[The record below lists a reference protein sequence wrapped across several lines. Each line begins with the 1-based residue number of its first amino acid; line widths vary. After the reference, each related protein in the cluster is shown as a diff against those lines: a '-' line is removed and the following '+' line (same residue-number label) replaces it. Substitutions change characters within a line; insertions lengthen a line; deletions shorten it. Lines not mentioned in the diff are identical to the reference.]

1 MSQLDRNP
9 NNKLKGQ
16 VFYRQDY
23 EDEFNRIWETQA
35 RFHKELTPER
45 LHIIR
50 DIIIFFQRD
59 LKSQKSNIAICEF
72 EKQKR
77 EITVDG
83 KKKIIEFGPKVC
95 PKSSPIFQ
103 EFKIWQ
109 TINNLKISNIYG
121 EELSLSSDERQIL
134 FEELSIRK
142 KLTCAE
148 ILKLLHKD
156 SKCSLN
162 YKEIQGNATISA
174 IFDAFKE
181 IILQS
186 GHDNNNFNK
195 ASFKDTMLIIE
206 PIFKMLGINTDILS
220 LDCPTDSHSLKT
232 CPIYQLWH
240 LLYSYAGDN
249 SKTGDSSLIKKLQRR
264 YGFSKEYAS
273 IMSKISFDNDYGNLS
288 AKAIMRILPHLR
300 NGLQYSDACNA
311 AGYNHSKR
319 SLTKQDILNK
329 VLVSQIDLL
338 PRNSLRQPV
347 VEKILNQL
355 INITNALISTY
366 GNPDEIRIELA
377 RELKKSADERAKLN
391 SANNA
396 NEKENN
402 SIRELLQERF
412 GIQNPSRNDIVRYK
426 LYKELEHT
434 GFKTLYSQSLITDD
448 ILFSKEIEIEHIIPQ
463 ARLFDDSLSNKTLEF
478 HNINQNKSNQTAYD
492 YILSEFGEDYAVQY
506 KKRIDDLLKNGKISR
521 TKHKYLLMSE
531 TEIPTDFINRDIR
544 ETQYISRKAMEIL
557 EPATRKVVASSGA
570 ITARL
575 REDWQLVDVMKEL
588 NWEKYKALNL
598 TETIQ
603 DKDGRRIYKI
613 KDWTKR
619 NDHRH
624 HAMDALTVAF
634 TKPSFIQFLNNLNA
648 RSDKGN
654 AIYAIQQK
662 ELHRNKDGK
671 LCFNPPLPLDEFRAE
686 AKRQLN
692 DIFVSHKAKNKVATR
707 NSYMTKNGKGT
718 KIVELTPRGQL
729 FNETTYGCVK
739 QYETKLESVNSSF
752 DTDKIMTVA
761 DKSYRQALMKRIEE
775 FDGNASLAF
784 SQKNSITKNPIYV
797 DDSHSDTVPVKVKTV
812 VPKPVFTQRIAVDIK
827 LDKTKIAQIL
837 DAKIRRILTD
847 RFYEFGEDPQKAFSN
862 IDENPIWLNKEK
874 GIAIKK
880 VTIKTGISGVPIR
893 HKRNNMGRPILN
905 SDGNKIPSDFVVPG
919 NNHHIAIY
927 KDADGNIKEQAV
939 PFYIATNRVIHKQPA
954 VDRNFNAD
962 KGWKFLFSIKKN
974 EYFVFPNEKTGFNPA
989 EIDLLN
995 PDNNKI
1001 ISPNLFRVQKIS
1013 SSNYYFRHHLETT
1026 VDTNNALNGTTWKHV
1041 QSLKA
1046 LENIIKVRVNNIGQI
1061 VAVGEY

>member
-1 MSQLDRNP
+1 M
-9 NNKLKGQ
+9 
-16 VFYRQDY
+16 
-23 EDEFNRIWETQA
+23 
-35 RFHKELTPER
+35 
-45 LHIIR
+45 
-50 DIIIFFQRD
+50 
-59 LKSQKSNIAICEF
+59 
-72 EKQKR
+72 
-77 EITVDG
+77 
-83 KKKIIEFGPKVC
+83 
-95 PKSSPIFQ
+95 
-103 EFKIWQ
+103 
-109 TINNLKISNIYG
+109 
-121 EELSLSSDERQIL
+121 
-134 FEELSIRK
+134 
-142 KLTCAE
+142 
-148 ILKLLHKD
+148 
-156 SKCSLN
+156 N

-220 LDCPTDSHSLKT
+220 LDCPTDSPSLKT

-240 LLYSYAGDN
+240 LLYSYTGDN

-402 SIRELLQERF
+402 SIRKLLQERF

-784 SQKNSITKNPIYV
+784 SRKNSITKNPIYV

-1026 VDTNNALNGTTWKHV
+1026 VDANNALNGTTWKHV

>member
-1 MSQLDRNP
+1 M
-9 NNKLKGQ
+9 
-16 VFYRQDY
+16 
-23 EDEFNRIWETQA
+23 
-35 RFHKELTPER
+35 
-45 LHIIR
+45 
-50 DIIIFFQRD
+50 
-59 LKSQKSNIAICEF
+59 
-72 EKQKR
+72 
-77 EITVDG
+77 
-83 KKKIIEFGPKVC
+83 
-95 PKSSPIFQ
+95 
-103 EFKIWQ
+103 
-109 TINNLKISNIYG
+109 
-121 EELSLSSDERQIL
+121 
-134 FEELSIRK
+134 
-142 KLTCAE
+142 
-148 ILKLLHKD
+148 
-156 SKCSLN
+156 
-162 YKEIQGNATISA
+162 
-174 IFDAFKE
+174 
-181 IILQS
+181 
-186 GHDNNNFNK
+186 
-195 ASFKDTMLIIE
+195 
-206 PIFKMLGINTDILS
+206 
-220 LDCPTDSHSLKT
+220 
-232 CPIYQLWH
+232 
-240 LLYSYAGDN
+240 
-249 SKTGDSSLIKKLQRR
+249 
-264 YGFSKEYAS
+264 
-273 IMSKISFDNDYGNLS
+273 
-288 AKAIMRILPHLR
+288 
-300 NGLQYSDACNA
+300 
-311 AGYNHSKR
+311 
-319 SLTKQDILNK
+319 
-329 VLVSQIDLL
+329 
-338 PRNSLRQPV
+338 
-347 VEKILNQL
+347 
-355 INITNALISTY
+355 
-366 GNPDEIRIELA
+366 
-377 RELKKSADERAKLN
+377 
-391 SANNA
+391 
-396 NEKENN
+396 
-402 SIRELLQERF
+402 QERF

>member
-72 EKQKR
+72 ENQKR

-121 EELSLSSDERQIL
+121 EELSLSADERQIL

-162 YKEIQGNATISA
+162 YKEIQGNTTISA

-186 GHDNNNFNK
+186 GHDNNNLNK

-206 PIFKMLGINTDILS
+206 PIFKMLGISTEILS
-220 LDCPTDSHSLKT
+220 LDCPTDSPSLKT

-240 LLYSYAGDN
+240 LLYSYTGDN

-329 VLVSQIDLL
+329 VLVSHIDLL

-402 SIRELLQERF
+402 SIRKLLQERF

-718 KIVELTPRGQL
+718 KIVGLTPRGQL

-784 SQKNSITKNPIYV
+784 SRKNSITKNPIYV

-837 DAKIRRILTD
+837 DAKIRRILTN

-1026 VDTNNALNGTTWKHV
+1026 VDANNALNGTTWKHV

>member
-1 MSQLDRNP
+1 
-9 NNKLKGQ
+9 
-16 VFYRQDY
+16 
-23 EDEFNRIWETQA
+23 
-35 RFHKELTPER
+35 
-45 LHIIR
+45 
-50 DIIIFFQRD
+50 
-59 LKSQKSNIAICEF
+59 
-72 EKQKR
+72 
-77 EITVDG
+77 
-83 KKKIIEFGPKVC
+83 
-95 PKSSPIFQ
+95 
-103 EFKIWQ
+103 
-109 TINNLKISNIYG
+109 
-121 EELSLSSDERQIL
+121 
-134 FEELSIRK
+134 
-142 KLTCAE
+142 
-148 ILKLLHKD
+148 
-156 SKCSLN
+156 
-162 YKEIQGNATISA
+162 
-174 IFDAFKE
+174 
-181 IILQS
+181 
-186 GHDNNNFNK
+186 
-195 ASFKDTMLIIE
+195 
-206 PIFKMLGINTDILS
+206 
-220 LDCPTDSHSLKT
+220 
-232 CPIYQLWH
+232 
-240 LLYSYAGDN
+240 
-249 SKTGDSSLIKKLQRR
+249 
-264 YGFSKEYAS
+264 
-273 IMSKISFDNDYGNLS
+273 MSKISFDNDYGNLS

-784 SQKNSITKNPIYV
+784 SRKNSITKNPIYV

-1013 SSNYYFRHHLETT
+1013 SSNYHFRHHLETN
-1026 VDTNNALNGTTWKHV
+1026 VDDNNALKGTTWIRIR
-1041 QSLKA
+1041 SLPA

>member
-1 MSQLDRNP
+1 
-9 NNKLKGQ
+9 
-16 VFYRQDY
+16 
-23 EDEFNRIWETQA
+23 
-35 RFHKELTPER
+35 
-45 LHIIR
+45 
-50 DIIIFFQRD
+50 
-59 LKSQKSNIAICEF
+59 
-72 EKQKR
+72 
-77 EITVDG
+77 
-83 KKKIIEFGPKVC
+83 
-95 PKSSPIFQ
+95 
-103 EFKIWQ
+103 
-109 TINNLKISNIYG
+109 
-121 EELSLSSDERQIL
+121 
-134 FEELSIRK
+134 
-142 KLTCAE
+142 
-148 ILKLLHKD
+148 
-156 SKCSLN
+156 
-162 YKEIQGNATISA
+162 
-174 IFDAFKE
+174 
-181 IILQS
+181 
-186 GHDNNNFNK
+186 
-195 ASFKDTMLIIE
+195 
-206 PIFKMLGINTDILS
+206 
-220 LDCPTDSHSLKT
+220 
-232 CPIYQLWH
+232 
-240 LLYSYAGDN
+240 
-249 SKTGDSSLIKKLQRR
+249 
-264 YGFSKEYAS
+264 
-273 IMSKISFDNDYGNLS
+273 
-288 AKAIMRILPHLR
+288 MRILPHLR

-402 SIRELLQERF
+402 SIRKLLQERF

>member
-463 ARLFDDSLSNKTLEF
+463 ARLFDDSLSNKALEF

-784 SQKNSITKNPIYV
+784 SRKNSITKNPIYV

-1013 SSNYYFRHHLETT
+1013 PGDYFFRHHLETT
-1026 VDTNNALNGTTWKHV
+1026 VDANNALKGTTWIRIR
-1041 QSLKA
+1041 SLPA

>member
-35 RFHKELTPER
+35 RFHKELTSER

-72 EKQKR
+72 ENQKR

-121 EELSLSSDERQIL
+121 EELSLSADERQIL

-162 YKEIQGNATISA
+162 YKEIQGNTTISA

-186 GHDNNNFNK
+186 GHDNNNLNK

-206 PIFKMLGINTDILS
+206 PIFKMLGISTEILS
-220 LDCPTDSHSLKT
+220 LDCPTDSPSLKT

-240 LLYSYAGDN
+240 LLYSYTGDN

-329 VLVSQIDLL
+329 VLVSHIDLL

-402 SIRELLQERF
+402 SIRKLLQERF

-531 TEIPTDFINRDIR
+531 SEIPTDFINRDIR

-784 SQKNSITKNPIYV
+784 SRKNSITKNPIYV

-1026 VDTNNALNGTTWKHV
+1026 VDANNALNGTTWKHV

>member
-1 MSQLDRNP
+1 M
-9 NNKLKGQ
+9 
-16 VFYRQDY
+16 
-23 EDEFNRIWETQA
+23 
-35 RFHKELTPER
+35 
-45 LHIIR
+45 
-50 DIIIFFQRD
+50 
-59 LKSQKSNIAICEF
+59 
-72 EKQKR
+72 
-77 EITVDG
+77 
-83 KKKIIEFGPKVC
+83 
-95 PKSSPIFQ
+95 
-103 EFKIWQ
+103 
-109 TINNLKISNIYG
+109 
-121 EELSLSSDERQIL
+121 
-134 FEELSIRK
+134 
-142 KLTCAE
+142 
-148 ILKLLHKD
+148 
-156 SKCSLN
+156 N

-220 LDCPTDSHSLKT
+220 LDCPTDSPSLKT

-240 LLYSYAGDN
+240 LLYSYVGDN

-288 AKAIMRILPHLR
+288 TKAIMRILPHLR

-402 SIRELLQERF
+402 SIRKLLQERF

-506 KKRIDDLLKNGKISR
+506 KKRIDDLLRNGKISR

-531 TEIPTDFINRDIR
+531 SEIPTDFINRDIR

-784 SQKNSITKNPIYV
+784 SRKNSITKNPIYV

-1026 VDTNNALNGTTWKHV
+1026 VDANNALNGTTWKHV

>member
-1 MSQLDRNP
+1 
-9 NNKLKGQ
+9 
-16 VFYRQDY
+16 
-23 EDEFNRIWETQA
+23 
-35 RFHKELTPER
+35 
-45 LHIIR
+45 
-50 DIIIFFQRD
+50 
-59 LKSQKSNIAICEF
+59 
-72 EKQKR
+72 
-77 EITVDG
+77 
-83 KKKIIEFGPKVC
+83 
-95 PKSSPIFQ
+95 
-103 EFKIWQ
+103 
-109 TINNLKISNIYG
+109 
-121 EELSLSSDERQIL
+121 
-134 FEELSIRK
+134 
-142 KLTCAE
+142 
-148 ILKLLHKD
+148 
-156 SKCSLN
+156 
-162 YKEIQGNATISA
+162 
-174 IFDAFKE
+174 
-181 IILQS
+181 
-186 GHDNNNFNK
+186 
-195 ASFKDTMLIIE
+195 
-206 PIFKMLGINTDILS
+206 
-220 LDCPTDSHSLKT
+220 
-232 CPIYQLWH
+232 
-240 LLYSYAGDN
+240 
-249 SKTGDSSLIKKLQRR
+249 
-264 YGFSKEYAS
+264 
-273 IMSKISFDNDYGNLS
+273 MSKISFDNDYGNLS

-784 SQKNSITKNPIYV
+784 SRKNSITKNPIYV

-1013 SSNYYFRHHLETT
+1013 SSNYYFRHYLETT

>member
-1 MSQLDRNP
+1 M
-9 NNKLKGQ
+9 
-16 VFYRQDY
+16 
-23 EDEFNRIWETQA
+23 
-35 RFHKELTPER
+35 
-45 LHIIR
+45 
-50 DIIIFFQRD
+50 
-59 LKSQKSNIAICEF
+59 
-72 EKQKR
+72 
-77 EITVDG
+77 
-83 KKKIIEFGPKVC
+83 
-95 PKSSPIFQ
+95 
-103 EFKIWQ
+103 
-109 TINNLKISNIYG
+109 
-121 EELSLSSDERQIL
+121 
-134 FEELSIRK
+134 
-142 KLTCAE
+142 
-148 ILKLLHKD
+148 
-156 SKCSLN
+156 N

-220 LDCPTDSHSLKT
+220 LDCPTDSPSLKA

-402 SIRELLQERF
+402 SIRKLLQERF

-784 SQKNSITKNPIYV
+784 SRKNSITKNPIYV

-1026 VDTNNALNGTTWKHV
+1026 VDANNALNGTTWKHV

>member
-1 MSQLDRNP
+1 M
-9 NNKLKGQ
+9 
-16 VFYRQDY
+16 
-23 EDEFNRIWETQA
+23 
-35 RFHKELTPER
+35 
-45 LHIIR
+45 
-50 DIIIFFQRD
+50 
-59 LKSQKSNIAICEF
+59 
-72 EKQKR
+72 
-77 EITVDG
+77 
-83 KKKIIEFGPKVC
+83 
-95 PKSSPIFQ
+95 
-103 EFKIWQ
+103 
-109 TINNLKISNIYG
+109 
-121 EELSLSSDERQIL
+121 
-134 FEELSIRK
+134 
-142 KLTCAE
+142 
-148 ILKLLHKD
+148 
-156 SKCSLN
+156 
-162 YKEIQGNATISA
+162 
-174 IFDAFKE
+174 
-181 IILQS
+181 
-186 GHDNNNFNK
+186 
-195 ASFKDTMLIIE
+195 
-206 PIFKMLGINTDILS
+206 
-220 LDCPTDSHSLKT
+220 
-232 CPIYQLWH
+232 
-240 LLYSYAGDN
+240 
-249 SKTGDSSLIKKLQRR
+249 
-264 YGFSKEYAS
+264 
-273 IMSKISFDNDYGNLS
+273 
-288 AKAIMRILPHLR
+288 
-300 NGLQYSDACNA
+300 
-311 AGYNHSKR
+311 
-319 SLTKQDILNK
+319 
-329 VLVSQIDLL
+329 L

-402 SIRELLQERF
+402 SIRKLLQERF

-718 KIVELTPRGQL
+718 KIVGLTPRGQL

-784 SQKNSITKNPIYV
+784 SRKNSITKNPIYV

-847 RFYEFGEDPQKAFSN
+847 RFYEFEEDPQKAFSN

-1013 SSNYYFRHHLETT
+1013 SSNYHFRHHLETN
-1026 VDTNNALNGTTWKHV
+1026 VDDNNALKGTTWIRIT
-1041 QSLKA
+1041 SLKA
-1046 LENIIKVRVNNIGQI
+1046 LENVIKVRVNNIGQI

>member
-1 MSQLDRNP
+1 M
-9 NNKLKGQ
+9 
-16 VFYRQDY
+16 
-23 EDEFNRIWETQA
+23 
-35 RFHKELTPER
+35 
-45 LHIIR
+45 
-50 DIIIFFQRD
+50 
-59 LKSQKSNIAICEF
+59 
-72 EKQKR
+72 
-77 EITVDG
+77 
-83 KKKIIEFGPKVC
+83 
-95 PKSSPIFQ
+95 
-103 EFKIWQ
+103 
-109 TINNLKISNIYG
+109 NL
-121 EELSLSSDERQIL
+121 
-134 FEELSIRK
+134 
-142 KLTCAE
+142 
-148 ILKLLHKD
+148 
-156 SKCSLN
+156 
-162 YKEIQGNATISA
+162 
-174 IFDAFKE
+174 
-181 IILQS
+181 
-186 GHDNNNFNK
+186 
-195 ASFKDTMLIIE
+195 
-206 PIFKMLGINTDILS
+206 P
-220 LDCPTDSHSLKT
+220 
-232 CPIYQLWH
+232 
-240 LLYSYAGDN
+240 
-249 SKTGDSSLIKKLQRR
+249 
-264 YGFSKEYAS
+264 
-273 IMSKISFDNDYGNLS
+273 
-288 AKAIMRILPHLR
+288 
-300 NGLQYSDACNA
+300 
-311 AGYNHSKR
+311 
-319 SLTKQDILNK
+319 
-329 VLVSQIDLL
+329 
-338 PRNSLRQPV
+338 
-347 VEKILNQL
+347 
-355 INITNALISTY
+355 
-366 GNPDEIRIELA
+366 
-377 RELKKSADERAKLN
+377 
-391 SANNA
+391 
-396 NEKENN
+396 
-402 SIRELLQERF
+402 
-412 GIQNPSRNDIVRYK
+412 
-426 LYKELEHT
+426 
-434 GFKTLYSQSLITDD
+434 
-448 ILFSKEIEIEHIIPQ
+448 
-463 ARLFDDSLSNKTLEF
+463 
-478 HNINQNKSNQTAYD
+478 
-492 YILSEFGEDYAVQY
+492 
-506 KKRIDDLLKNGKISR
+506 
-521 TKHKYLLMSE
+521 
-531 TEIPTDFINRDIR
+531 
-544 ETQYISRKAMEIL
+544 
-557 EPATRKVVASSGA
+557 
-570 ITARL
+570 
-575 REDWQLVDVMKEL
+575 WQLVDVMKEL

-718 KIVELTPRGQL
+718 KIVGLTPRGQL

-784 SQKNSITKNPIYV
+784 SRKNSITKNPIYV

-1013 SSNYYFRHHLETT
+1013 SSNYHFRHHLETN
-1026 VDTNNALNGTTWKHV
+1026 VDDNNALKGTTWIRIT
-1041 QSLKA
+1041 SLKA
-1046 LENIIKVRVNNIGQI
+1046 LENVIKVRVNNIGQI